1 MKILILISALLVSFA
16 LAGLVREDP
25 VEITNF
31 ETSDE
36 MDAEDEL
43 SEEAFEEM
51 FGEEPITD
59 PEELERHR
67 ETLERE
73 EAEVKEENKEF
84 MEGKKDWF
92 DRINEYSDLPKDE
105 FEAERT
111 GDFDS
116 DQARYGRG
124 LINPEVAPVD
134 EASERYFDSLR
145 LSRASAP
152 ASYSSVD
159 LGYVTEVSSL
169 WCRMCPDQL

>member
-1 MKILILISALLVSFA
+1 MILSALLVSLS
-16 LAGLVREDP
+16 LAGLVREEP

-31 ETSDE
+31 ETSEE

-59 PEELERHR
+59 PEELEKHR

-84 MEGKKDWF
+84 MEGK
-92 DRINEYSDLPKDE
+92 EE

-134 EASERYFDSLR
+134 E
-145 LSRASAP
+145 
-152 ASYSSVD
+152 
-159 LGYVTEVSSL
+159 
-169 WCRMCPDQL
+169 

>member
-1 MKILILISALLVSFA
+1 MKTLILISALLVSFS

-84 MEGKKDWF
+84 MEGKKDWY

-116 DQARYGRG
+116 NQTRYGRG

-134 EASERYFDSLR
+134 EASERYFNSLR

-169 WCRMCPDQL
+169 WCRVCPNQL

>member
-1 MKILILISALLVSFA
+1 MKTLIILSALLVSFS
-16 LAGLVREDP
+16 LAGLVREEP
-25 VEITNF
+25 VEITDF
-31 ETSDE
+31 ETSEE

-134 EASERYFDSLR
+134 EASERYFDTVRSN
-145 LSRASAP
+145 RASAP

-159 LGYVTEVSSL
+159 MGYVTEVTIE
-169 WCRMCPDQL
+169 QLAQCDLN